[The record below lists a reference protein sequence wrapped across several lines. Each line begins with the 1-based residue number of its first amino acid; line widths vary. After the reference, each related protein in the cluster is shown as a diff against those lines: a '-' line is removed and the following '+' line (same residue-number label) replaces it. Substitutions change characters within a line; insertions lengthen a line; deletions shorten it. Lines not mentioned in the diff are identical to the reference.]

1 MVALAGLSLLVEKR
15 LVVACRA
22 GPALPQSHEKGA
34 RNGRLRTRNR
44 FPTPPPTEAFI
55 PSPGQQRP
63 PRLGRAHRRME
74 ASRPGSVLTAM
85 HLKHWHPHRAH
96 GMEAEERRTVKVLE
110 ILVSRT
116 HPQHE
121 MTSFSGSSAGL
132 MDCDS
137 KWPQRSSR
145 HCKSPPDSY
154 FPLS

>member
-1 MVALAGLSLLVEKR
+1 MLAGLSLLVEKR

-34 RNGRLRTRNR
+34 RDRRLRTQNR

-63 PRLGRAHRRME
+63 PRLGRDHHRMA

-85 HLKHWHPHRAH
+85 QEHWHAHRAG
-96 GMEAEERRTVKVLE
+96 GMKAEECRTVKVLE
-110 ILVSRT
+110 ILVCRT

-121 MTSFSGSSAGL
+121 MTSFSGSSVGL
-132 MDCDS
+132 MECDS
-137 KWPQRSSR
+137 KWPQLSSR
-145 HCKSPPDSY
+145 HCKSPRDSY